1 MGLHQAAR
9 CVNINHPCN
18 PLNSPTNTITK
29 LMYPDCL
36 VPNLPDPQL
45 LTRMGY
51 LHGAVVASSAFGEL
65 YALQWEKDDGE
76 RFLSS
81 KMIKLHFHS
90 FEFEVCFCVSVCVC
104 ARARV
109 SGVACVGLHI
119 KKQDAVSG
127 RTHAQNTCAAKHPIK
142 RLSKRYVA

>member
-104 ARARV
+104 ARARARIRG
-109 SGVACVGLHI
+109 SLCRFTHKEARCGFGE
-119 KKQDAVSG
+119 DT
-127 RTHAQNTCAAKHPIK
+127 RTK
-142 RLSKRYVA
+142 YVCC